1 MASIAESDLTTVFQA
16 YFPVDSEIVVNE
28 MENPNFVSK
37 TNGQIITIWVNADAE
52 QRIGVS
58 GLQVPNLEL
67 LNHLT
72 PHLLVVPDSD
82 GGILS

>member
-1 MASIAESDLTTVFQA
+1 
-16 YFPVDSEIVVNE
+16 
-28 MENPNFVSK
+28 
-37 TNGQIITIWVNADAE
+37 VNADAE

-82 GGILS
+82 GGILSGRSDYYGSVLTNVHLSDWSRMEPVVNKLELHF